1 MQTSHASVRRA
12 FTLIE
17 LLVVIAI
24 IAVLIS
30 LLLPAVQMAR
40 EAARRIQ
47 STNNLKQIGL
57 AMHNYESSI
66 GSFPGFGQST
76 AFGFSPLARILP
88 YLEQENLVNLV
99 NFQVPIYT
107 GSGPNIRLNPVH
119 STAANFVI
127 NGYLCPSD
135 GGNPLFQN
143 ILGGNSAGTTYAL
156 CTGSGTDL
164 NYHVELPTN
173 GMFWYGSAVTM
184 GQITDG
190 TSNTILASQIR
201 LGDGTNTTGPRPG
214 DGRRQYAQ
222 NGALSPALPG
232 LSHGGQQIRNPDL
245 AAMTSIINSWRGDRG
260 YSWLVG
266 RLVSNG
272 FSAYLPPNAQVPD
285 LGAHGRGW
293 HAARS
298 FHPGGVQ
305 VLLADG
311 SVRFVKDSVNLES
324 WRALATRNGGE
335 VISSDS
341 Y

>member
-1 MQTSHASVRRA
+1 MSIRHSAARRA

-76 AFGFSPLARILP
+76 AFAFSPLARILP

-135 GGNPLFQN
+135 GGNPLFKN
-143 ILGGNSAGTTYAL
+143 ILGGDSAGTNYAL

-164 NYHVELPTN
+164 WYHVELPTN

-184 GQITDG
+184 GQISDG
-190 TSNTILASQIR
+190 TSNTMLASQIR
-201 LGDGTNTTGPRPG
+201 MGDGTNATGPRPT

-232 LSHGGQQIRNPDL
+232 LSQGGQQIRNPDL
-245 AAMTSIINSWRGDRG
+245 AAMTSSISSWRGDRG

-272 FSAYLPPNAQVPD
+272 FSAYLPPNSQIPD
-285 LGAHGRGW
+285 LAAHGRGW

-311 SVRFVKDSVNLES
+311 SVRFVKDTVNLES

>member
-1 MQTSHASVRRA
+1 MHRRSTTRPRA

-76 AFGFSPLARILP
+76 AFAFSPLARILP

-107 GSGPNIRLNPVH
+107 GSGPNIRLNTVH
-119 STAANFVI
+119 ATAANFVI

-135 GGNPLFQN
+135 GGNPMFQN
-143 ILGGNSAGTTYAL
+143 VLGGNSAGTTYAL
-156 CTGSGTDL
+156 CTGSGRNLT
-164 NYHVELPTN
+164 YHVELPTD

-184 GQITDG
+184 GHITDG
-190 TSNTILASQIR
+190 TSNTMLASQIR
-201 LGDGTNTTGPRPG
+201 LGDGVNTSGPRPN
-214 DGRRQYAQ
+214 DGKRQYAS

-232 LSHGGQQIRNPDL
+232 LSQGGQQIQNPDL
-245 AAMTSIINSWRGDRG
+245 AAMTVAINAWRGDRG

-272 FSAYLPPNAQVPD
+272 FSAYLAPNSQVPD
-285 LGAHGRGW
+285 LAAHGRGW
-293 HAARS
+293 HGARS

-305 VLLADG
+305 ALFADG
-311 SVRFVKDSVNLES
+311 SVRFIKDTVSLES

-335 VISSDS
+335 VISADS